1 MTDQDQLSKLTQLCA
16 CAPSRPAFEALIDQA
31 IAMWE
36 TDPKDA
42 DSRGLEVLRAGLD
55 AWYAQRPVE
64 YNSDYWAEPAL
75 LEDPFVLKWRDIWPS
90 LCSGTEQVERDEA
103 ADLSEWPTPICADAE
118 HHSWMRLVR
127 SLHIDADDFGGL
139 DFHLFGQAKNLRPEH
154 LALDLPNPD
163 TDFDRD
169 AFFAFPNF
177 ARLRSLCF
185 SSFQFSPDNLRA
197 LIKPLTASLERLSM
211 ALNFD
216 RGDAIATALA
226 NNPHITNL
234 SVLDLSASGLSD
246 EGCEQLAAS
255 AFSGSLREFYGAS
268 NRIGDD
274 GLAALARGP
283 WLASTEKLILHANQ
297 IGDAG
302 LRALAESPH
311 LGHLEEISLF
321 DNPLTVDGVDALLAS
336 PYVRPH
342 VLDSLQTLRERLG

>member
-1 MTDQDQLSKLTQLCA
+1 MTEQDQLSKLTRLCER
-16 CAPSRPAFEALIDQA
+16 APSRPAFEALIEQA

-42 DSRGLEVLRAGLD
+42 DSRGLAVLRACLN

-64 YNSDYWAEPAL
+64 YDPDYWAEPAL
-75 LEDPFVLKWRDIWPS
+75 LEDPFALKWRDIWPS

-127 SLHIDADDFGGL
+127 SLRIDADDFGGL
-139 DFHLFGQAKNLRPEH
+139 DFHLFGQATNLRPEH
-154 LALDLPNPD
+154 LAIDLPNPD

-185 SSFQFSPDNLRA
+185 SGFRFSPDNLRA
-197 LIKPLTASLERLSM
+197 LIEPLTASLERLSM
-211 ALNFD
+211 AFNFD
-216 RGDAIATALA
+216 RGDAIAAALA
-226 NNPHITNL
+226 NNPHITSL
-234 SVLDLSASGLSD
+234 SVLDLAKSGLGD
-246 EGCEQLAAS
+246 EGCERLAAS

-268 NRIGDD
+268 NRIGDA

-283 WLASTEKLILHANQ
+283 WLANTEKLILHDNQ

-302 LRALAESPH
+302 VRALAKSPH
-311 LGHLEEISLF
+311 LGRLEKLSLF
-321 DNPLTVDGVDALLAS
+321 NNPVTVDGVDALLAS
-336 PYVRPH
+336 PYVGPD
-342 VLDSLQTLRERLG
+342 VLESLQTLRERLG